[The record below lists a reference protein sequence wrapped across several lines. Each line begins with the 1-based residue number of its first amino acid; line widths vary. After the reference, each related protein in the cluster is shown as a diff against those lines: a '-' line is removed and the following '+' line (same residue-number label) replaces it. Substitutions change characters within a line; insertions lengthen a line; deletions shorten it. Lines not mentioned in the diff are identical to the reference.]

1 MTSRVALLCG
11 ADDNSAAVANALTR
25 AFGEIAIL
33 VECKEPRSVFL
44 KRRIRRLGLLAVLG
58 QTAFVALLPLLR
70 RRSANRVGEIIERTG
85 LDMDHSLLQRATQVS
100 SVNAP
105 ETVEWL
111 REQGAAVVVVN
122 GTRIIA
128 RRVLEASDAVFI
140 NTHCGITPEYR
151 GVHGGYWALYRSDP
165 ENCGVTVHLV
175 DPGIDTGGI
184 LAQQRIEPGPRDNFV
199 TYPYLQLAAGLPLLV
214 EAVGS
219 ALEGRHI
226 PRTRDADGGLWFH
239 PTVWQYLWAGIRR
252 SVW

>member
-1 MTSRVALLCG
+1 MVA
-11 ADDNSAAVANALTR
+11 R
-25 AFGEIAIL
+25 A
-33 VECKEPRSVFL
+33 
-44 KRRIRRLGLLAVLG
+44 
-58 QTAFVALLPLLR
+58 
-70 RRSANRVGEIIERTG
+70 
-85 LDMDHSLLQRATQVS
+85 
-100 SVNAP
+100 
-105 ETVEWL
+105 
-111 REQGAAVVVVN
+111 GAAVVVVN

-184 LAQQRIEPGPRDNFV
+184 LAQQRIEPGPHDNFV

-226 PRTRDADGGLWFH
+226 PRDSGCGRRPLVSSHRFGNISGPESGVRSGDAIPSMFT
-239 PTVWQYLWAGIRR
+239 PTVRVQHIAGGGRACTPRAKPVADSRWSPKQNRPTIPSARKMSGPGGRAAGR
-252 SVW
+252 ST

>member
-33 VECKEPRSVFL
+33 VEGKEPRSVFL

-58 QTAFVALLPLLR
+58 QTAFVALLPLVR
-70 RRSANRVGEIIERTG
+70 RRSRTRIREIVETG
-85 LDMDHSLLQRATQVS
+85 KLDMSHALLERAAQVA

-105 ETVEWL
+105 EAIDWL
-111 REQGAAVVVVN
+111 RRQGPSVVVVN

-128 RRVLEASDAVFI
+128 RRVLEATDAVFI

-165 ENCGVTVHLV
+165 ANCGVTVHLV

-184 LAQQRIEPGPRDNFV
+184 LAQQRIEPGSRDNFV

-214 EAVGS
+214 AAVGS
-219 ALEGRHI
+219 ALEGRHV
-226 PRTRDADGGLWFH
+226 PQARDASGSLWYH
-239 PTVWQYLWAGIRR
+239 PTIWQYLWGGFRR